1 MSNSGEGNE
10 DRETEGLEGRW
21 ETEASSDPGTEI
33 TRWAQAFA
41 GPVELDIDQ
50 GAPGPVLVTGTAAAE
65 VQVRAVKSLRG
76 LGLGAAEAGRI
87 FEEAEIEVT
96 VEGERVR
103 IRTGQPR
110 RWSFWGSDRVGIALE
125 VKAPTGSSVRLDTG
139 SGRTEVRG
147 TDGPVS
153 IDAGSGSV
161 LVSRATRVDID
172 SGSGSVT
179 VEEARGD
186 VKIDSGSGPVSVER
200 VHGRVEVDGGSGP
213 IGLREVEGDVILGT
227 GSGSVTLDRVIGDVS
242 VDTGSGSVSLTA
254 TSARN
259 ITVDTGSGGIEADID
274 IHPSGRY
281 SFDAGSGPID
291 LIVPENASFTL
302 SADTGSGRVSCSVP
316 LAISHSSRGSLE
328 GVLGDGSAS
337 VSAETSSGGFSIR
350 TRGGSGAA
358 EAGPVVA
365 AFSRGDPDDR
375 HGRPHHRRHG
385 GHGRP
390 GRHAD
395 EHDAWAASISSKIR
409 EENRANVLKMIEE
422 GRLSAEQGRD
432 LLVALD
438 GGPEGERDR
447 PSSGVA
453 VPPVP
458 PAPPGPP
465 DAPVPSE
472 APGAKEPSDTFGL

>member
-10 DRETEGLEGRW
+10 GRW
-21 ETEASSDPGTEI
+21 EAEASPDPGTEI

-41 GPVELDIDQ
+41 GPVDLDIDQ
-50 GAPGPVLVTGTAAAE
+50 ATPGPVFVTGTAAAE

-76 LGLGAAEAGRI
+76 LGLGAAEAGRL
-87 FEEAEIEVT
+87 FAEAEIEVT
-96 VEGERVR
+96 VEGDRVR
-103 IRTGQPR
+103 IRTEHPR
-110 RWSFWGSDRVGIALE
+110 RWSFWGGDRVGIALE
-125 VKAPTGSSVRLDTG
+125 VKVPTGSSVRLDIG

-153 IDAGSGSV
+153 IDSGSGSV

-172 SGSGSVT
+172 AGSGSVT

-186 VKIDSGSGPVSVER
+186 VKIESGSGPVSVER
-200 VHGRVEVDGGSGP
+200 VHGRVDVDGGSGP
-213 IGLREVEGDVILGT
+213 MGLREVEGNVILGT

-242 VDTGSGSVSLTA
+242 VDTGSGSVSLSA

-281 SFDAGSGPID
+281 SFEAGSGRID

-302 SADTGSGRVSCSVP
+302 SADTGSGSVSCSVP
-316 LAISHSSRGSLE
+316 LAISHSGRGSLE

-337 VSAETSSGGFSIR
+337 ISAETSSGGFAIR

-365 AFSRGDPDDR
+365 AF
-375 HGRPHHRRHG
+375 
-385 GHGRP
+385 
-390 GRHAD
+390 RHAD
-395 EHDAWAASISSKIR
+395 QHDAWAASISSKIR
-409 EENRANVLKMIEE
+409 AENRANVLKMIEE

-438 GGPEGERDR
+438 GGPEG
-447 PSSGVA
+447 
-453 VPPVP
+453 
-458 PAPPGPP
+458 APDASAPP
-465 DAPVPSE
+465 DAPGPSE